1 MLSPRAS
8 FSLTRAAYVLMREG
22 VVTALPDEGAPAPV
36 RLAKAI
42 ARVIERRRAKDQA
55 QSENLS
61 KALNRLGPSWVKLG
75 QFLATRPDIVGASI
89 ALDLELLQDRMEPF
103 GAEQAKEM
111 VAATLGQDVKEIFS
125 SFGPAIAAASVA
137 QVHKATIKD
146 QSDGTGGE
154 TVREV
159 AVKVIRPGVRDRFN
173 RDLATFY
180 SAARLMEKHIEL
192 AQRLQPV
199 LVVDML
205 ATSAKME
212 MDLRLEAAA
221 FSEMGENTAG
231 DDGFLVP
238 TVDWERIGRD
248 CVTMDWVDGTKLT
261 HVDVLTQA
269 GHDLPAIANVLNQ
282 SFLRHV
288 LRDGFFHADM
298 HPGNLF
304 VDAESNI
311 VAVDLGI
318 AGRLGKAERR
328 YLAEILYGFIT
339 RDYMRVAE
347 VHFEAGYVPDHHDVA
362 SFAQAI
368 RAIGEPI
375 HGQEADKVSMARLLT
390 LLFEV
395 TELFDMKTQPQLLLL
410 QKTMVVVEGVARRLD
425 PKFNMWKSAEPVV
438 AHYVQR
444 LIGPLG
450 KIEEARDGLHAMGR
464 LVQLAPDMATRAEK
478 LSHEIDAMTRDGVRL
493 DKPTIEAIGKAEAR
507 HSRSGRV
514 ALWIIALGVVA
525 LVWKQFV

>member
-8 FSLTRAAYVLMREG
+8 FSLIRAAFVLMREG
-22 VVTALPDEGAPAPV
+22 VVTALPDEGAPAPIRIAKSV
-36 RLAKAI
+36 ARL
-42 ARVIERRRAKDQA
+42 IERRRAKNQA

-61 KALNRLGPSWVKLG
+61 KALNHLGPSWVKLG

-103 GAEQAKEM
+103 GTEQAKEM
-111 VAATLGQDVKEIFS
+111 VAATLGENVDAVFF

-137 QVHKATIKD
+137 QVHKAIIKED
-146 QSDGTGGE
+146 DGQ
-154 TVREV
+154 REV

-180 SAARLMEKHIEL
+180 GAARLMEKHVEV

-221 FSEMGENTAG
+221 FSEMGENTAE
-231 DDGFLVP
+231 DDGFVVP
-238 TVDWERIGRD
+238 DIDWERTGRD
-248 CVTMDWVDGTKLT
+248 CVTMDWVNGTKLT
-261 HVDVLTQA
+261 NVDELNEA
-269 GHDLPAIANVLNQ
+269 GHDLAAIANVLNQ

-304 VDAESNI
+304 VDRQSNI

-318 AGRLGKAERR
+318 SGRLGKAERR

-339 RDYMRVAE
+339 RDYRRVAE
-347 VHFEAGYVPDHHDVA
+347 VHFEAGYVPDHHDVD

-410 QKTMVVVEGVARRLD
+410 QKTMVVVEGVARKLD

-444 LIGPLG
+444 LIGPVG
-450 KIEEARDGLHAMGR
+450 KLEEARDGLHAVGK
-464 LVQLAPDMATRAEK
+464 LVQLAPDMATRAER
-478 LSHEIDAMTRDGVRL
+478 LSHEIDAMSRDGVRL

-514 ALWIIALGVVA
+514 ALWVIALGVVA
-525 LVWKQFV
+525 LVWKQIV

>member
-1 MLSPRAS
+1 MLNIRAY
-8 FSLTRAAYVLMREG
+8 FSLLRALYVLMREG
-22 VVTALPDEGAPAPV
+22 VVTALPEEGAPPPV
-36 RLAKAI
+36 RMAKSI
-42 ARVIERRRAKDQA
+42 AKVIERRRTKDQM

-61 KALNRLGPSWVKLG
+61 RALNRLGPSWVKLG

-89 ALDLELLQDRMEPF
+89 ALDLELLQDRMDPF
-103 GAEQAKEM
+103 PTEQAKSM
-111 VAATLGQDVKEIFS
+111 VEATLGQAVDELFV
-125 SFGPAIAAASVA
+125 SFGPAIAAASIA
-137 QVHKATIKD
+137 QVHRATMRDIH
-146 QSDGTGGE
+146 GE
-154 TVREV
+154 REV
-159 AVKVIRPGVRDRFN
+159 AVKVIRPGVRADFN
-173 RDLATFY
+173 RDLNTFY
-180 SAARLMEKHIEL
+180 CAARAMQRLVPAAE
-192 AQRLQPV
+192 RLQPV

-205 ATSAKME
+205 ATSAKLE
-212 MDLRLEAAA
+212 MDLRIEAAG
-221 FSEMGENTAG
+221 FSEMGENTAS
-231 DDGFLVP
+231 DPGFRVP
-238 TVDWERIGRD
+238 GVDWERTGRD

-261 HVDVLTQA
+261 KVKELSKAD
-269 GHDLPAIANVLNQ
+269 HDLPAIANTLNQ
-282 SFLRHV
+282 SFLLHV

-304 VDAESNI
+304 VDANSTI

-328 YLAEILYGFIT
+328 YLAEILYGFIK
-339 RDYMRVAE
+339 RDYLRVAE

-375 HGQEADKVSMARLLT
+375 HGQDADKVSMARLLT

-410 QKTMVVVEGVARRLD
+410 QKTMVVVEGVARKLD

-438 AHYVQR
+438 SLYVQR

-450 KIEEARDGLHAMGR
+450 KLDEAKDGLKAVGR
-464 LVQLAPDMATRAEK
+464 LMQLAPDMATRAEK
-478 LSHEIDAMTRDGVRL
+478 LSHEVDLMARDGMRL
-493 DKPTIEAIGKAEAR
+493 DKPTIEAIGQAEAR

-514 ALWIIALGVVA
+514 ALWVIAAGVIA
-525 LVWKQFV
+525 LVWKQVL